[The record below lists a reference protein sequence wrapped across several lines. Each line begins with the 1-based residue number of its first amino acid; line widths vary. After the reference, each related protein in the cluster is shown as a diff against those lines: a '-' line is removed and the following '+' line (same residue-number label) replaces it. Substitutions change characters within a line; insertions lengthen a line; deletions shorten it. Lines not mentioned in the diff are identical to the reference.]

1 MIGVPEEDVATL
13 SNRIYITPHPAG
25 RDSSRVHELHFDQ
38 HQSRQAKLAGGA
50 CRGYMKERFEGAN
63 RPHLIAALLR
73 QEFCFGSSDVA
84 NNLADLGTLEEFSQN
99 ATIIAQGGEDSDMF
113 FLLAGSVA
121 VVVNGNQINERKA
134 GEHVGEMSAIEPSIR
149 RSATI
154 IAQETVVA
162 LKVPAVVIGQV
173 GEDHPHVWP
182 AIARILARR
191 LQERNNLIKIPN
203 DSPKLFVISSS
214 EALPV
219 AREVADELQRDAWP
233 NVWNEGVFFAGGYSL
248 EALEAAV
255 EQSDFAVAVCDADD
269 IVTSRK
275 STQPAIRDNVLF
287 ELGLFMGRL
296 TRSRAFLL
304 HPNVEGLKVPSDLFG
319 LTLLSYTPPKEE
331 KDLRSAIARPCNDIR
346 KAIKSRGVRRLYS

>member
-1 MIGVPEEDVATL
+1 
-13 SNRIYITPHPAG
+13 
-25 RDSSRVHELHFDQ
+25 
-38 HQSRQAKLAGGA
+38 
-50 CRGYMKERFEGAN
+50 MKERFEGSN

-73 QEFCFGSSDVA
+73 QEFCFGSADLA
-84 NNLADLGTLEEFSQN
+84 NKLADLGSVEEYAQDATL
-99 ATIIAQGGEDSDMF
+99 IVQGGEDSDMF
-113 FLLAGSVA
+113 FLISGSVA
-121 VVVNGNQINERKA
+121 VVVNGNQIAERKA

-149 RSATI
+149 RVATI
-154 IAQETVVA
+154 VAQEPVVA
-162 LKVPAVVIGQV
+162 LKVPASVVTQV

-191 LQERNNLIKIPN
+191 LQERNNLIKVPN
-203 DSPKLFVISSS
+203 ESPKLFIISSA

-255 EQSDFAVAVCDADD
+255 EQSDFAVAVCEADD

-275 STQPAIRDNVLF
+275 TTQPTIRDNVLF

-304 HPNVEGLKVPSDLFG
+304 HPKVDGLKIPSDLFG
-319 LTLLSYTPPKEE
+319 LTLLSYTPPKDD

-346 KAIKSRGVRRLYS
+346 KAIKSRGVRRLFS